1 MADLVLMPR
10 QNHREHEGDIR
21 EYSVQVSD
29 DGIEWREA
37 RRGEL
42 VSTFAPQKIAFAKT
56 ITARYVKLISISGFG
71 PDKTT
76 ALAELAVIYSGT
88 KLGEKGNGP
97 IEYQRN
103 RTATP
108 DIDEGTVPRSERG
121 QRHHR
126 RCQNRKFS
134 QRVI

>member
-1 MADLVLMPR
+1 MTGLLLMPR

-29 DGIEWREA
+29 DGNEWREA

-42 VSTFAPQKIAFAKT
+42 VSTFAPQKIEFAKT
-56 ITARYVKLISISGFG
+56 ITSRYLKLISLSGFG

-76 ALAELAVIYSGT
+76 ALAELAVIYAGP
-88 KLGEKGNGP
+88 KPGEKGNSV

-108 DIDEGTVPRSERG
+108 EIDEGPQKRARPTPSPVRP
-121 QRHHR
+121 
-126 RCQNRKFS
+126 KP
-134 QRVI
+134 